1 MKEKRGGTRAVGAV
15 PVLVLTVLGAGLA
28 GRGAAQDL
36 PPPPVPLYE
45 YRALHDPNG
54 IGKFYMGRE
63 IAHVMGAGAI
73 PWLERPERER
83 EEDPARLLEALELRE
98 GDVVADVGAGSG
110 YHTFRIAP
118 RVGPRGKVYAVDV
131 QPEMLEALRWNARA
145 RGATN
150 VEVVPGT
157 PQDPRLPEGAVH
169 LVLLVDVY
177 HEFAWPYEMM
187 RALRRALRP
196 GGRVVLVEFRKE
208 DPRVPIK
215 EVHKMSEEQ
224 IRREMAAVGLR
235 WRRTV
240 GTLPWQHVVFFD
252 NGR

>member
-1 MKEKRGGTRAVGAV
+1 MIRKLGAF
-15 PVLVLTVLGAGLA
+15 PVLALAAAAA
-28 GRGAAQDL
+28 GRALQETAQENL
-36 PPPPVPLYE
+36 PAPPVPLYE

-98 GDVVADVGAGSG
+98 GEIVADVGAGSG

-118 RVGPRGKVYAVDV
+118 LVGLRGRVFAVDV
-131 QPEMLEALRWNARA
+131 QPEMVGVLRQKARA
-145 RGATN
+145 LGASN
-150 VEVVPGT
+150 VEIVLGA
-157 PQDPRLPEGAVH
+157 PQDPKLPEGTAH
-169 LVLLVDVY
+169 LALLVDVY

-196 GGRVVLVEFRKE
+196 GGRVVVVEFRKE

-235 WRRTV
+235 WRKTV
-240 GTLPWQHVVFFD
+240 GTLPWQHAVFFEK
-252 NGR
+252 GR

>member
-1 MKEKRGGTRAVGAV
+1 MIRKLGAFPAVALAVAAARGAV
-15 PVLVLTVLGAGLA
+15 QK
-28 GRGAAQDL
+28 AAQEDL
-36 PPPPVPLYE
+36 PAPPVPLYE

-54 IGKFYMGRE
+54 IGKFYLGRE

-83 EEDPARLLEALELRE
+83 EEDPARLLEALKLRE
-98 GDVVADVGAGSG
+98 GEVVADVGAGSG

-118 RVGPRGKVYAVDV
+118 FVGTRGRVFAVDV
-131 QPEMLEALRWNARA
+131 QPEMVRVLRQKARA
-145 RGATN
+145 SGASN
-150 VEVVPGT
+150 VEVVHG
-157 PQDPRLPEGAVH
+157 DPRDPKLPEGAVH

-235 WRRTV
+235 WRQTV
-240 GTLPWQHVVFFD
+240 GTLPWQHAVFFEKE
-252 NGR
+252 R

>member
-1 MKEKRGGTRAVGAV
+1 MIRAIGALAAILA
-15 PVLVLTVLGAGLA
+15 VLAAVRA
-28 GRGAAQDL
+28 GRGVPEDGL

-45 YRALHDPNG
+45 YRALHDPDG

-63 IAHVMGAGAI
+63 IAHVMGAAAI

-131 QPEMLEALRWNARA
+131 QPEMVDVLRRRARA
-145 RGATN
+145 ENVSN
-150 VEVVPGT
+150 VEVVHGT
-157 PQDPRLPEGAVH
+157 PQDPKLPPGAAH

-196 GGRVVLVEFRKE
+196 AGRVVLVEFRKE

-235 WRRTV
+235 WLKTV
-240 GTLPWQHVVFFD
+240 GTLPWQHLAVFEAA
-252 NGR
+252 R